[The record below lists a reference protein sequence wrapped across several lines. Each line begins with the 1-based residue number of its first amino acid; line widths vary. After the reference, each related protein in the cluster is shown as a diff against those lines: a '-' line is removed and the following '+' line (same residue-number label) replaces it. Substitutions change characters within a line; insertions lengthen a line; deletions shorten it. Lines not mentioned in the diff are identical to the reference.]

1 MYAFLSTIRLVEE
14 DVVNLLSNGLFWYGN
29 GITFLGGVVW
39 AAMNVLVAVV
49 APGDSDELLLF
60 LLL

>member
-14 DVVNLLSNGLFWYGN
+14 DDNLLSNGLFWYGS
-29 GITFLGGVVW
+29 GRPFLGGVVW
-39 AAMNVLVAVV
+39 EPMNVLVAVV
-49 APGDSDELLLF
+49 APGESDELLF